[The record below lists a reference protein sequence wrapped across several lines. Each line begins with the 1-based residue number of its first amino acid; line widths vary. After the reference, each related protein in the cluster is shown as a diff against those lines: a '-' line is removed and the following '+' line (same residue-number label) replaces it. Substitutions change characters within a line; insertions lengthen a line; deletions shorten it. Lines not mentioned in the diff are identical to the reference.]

1 MNVFRFIGHKIR
13 SGAGQESRNDRMGS
27 VSSTIGLVSVALSI
41 MVITIAICVVLGF
54 RSEIRSKTSAFMGSL
69 ALVAPGQTPM
79 NDRYPFTDSIS
90 FLNQLES
97 VPGVDRLQRVAYC
110 SGMLKTSD
118 NIFGVHFK
126 GVDSL
131 YNFSFFSENLTG
143 GEIPSFNGRISSS
156 ILMAERLARQMGFG
170 PGDEV
175 TAYFIGDEVKVRKFT
190 IAGLFDAQLE
200 NLDNSMIICDIR
212 QVQRI
217 NGWDSHDISSVEV
230 ILADSADIGQK
241 HNQISNIVY
250 EESSED
256 DPALFVTS
264 VKQLF
269 PNLFDW
275 LNLLDFNVVAILL
288 LMIVVAGFNMISAL
302 LIILFRN
309 ISSIGLLKAMGM
321 TSAGVGKVFRYIA
334 LNIVGKGLLIG
345 TAASLA
351 LCAVQ
356 KYFKVISLDPENY
369 FVKYVPIEFDFGYIL
384 LVNVLALVL
393 IMLILS
399 LTSRFIANVS
409 PDKTMRAA

>member
-1 MNVFRFIGHKIR
+1 MNVFRFIGRKIR

-41 MVITIAICVVLGF
+41 MVIIISICVVLGF
-54 RSEIRSKTSAFMGSL
+54 RREIRSKTSAFMGSL

-90 FLNQLES
+90 FLGKLDS
-97 VPGVDRLQRVAYC
+97 LPGVDYCQRVAYC
-110 SGMLKTSD
+110 SGMLKTAD
-118 NIFGVHFK
+118 NIFGAHFK

-131 YNFSFFSENLTG
+131 YNFSFFRENLTG
-143 GEIPSFNGRISSS
+143 GEVPSFNGRISSS
-156 ILMAERLARQMGFG
+156 ILLAERLARQMGYG
-170 PGDEV
+170 VGDEV
-175 TAYFIGDEVKVRKFT
+175 TAYFIGDEVKVRKFK

-200 NLDNSMIICDIR
+200 NLDNSMVICDIR
-212 QVQRI
+212 QVQRL
-217 NGWDSHDISSVEV
+217 NGWDSNEVSSIE
-230 ILADSADIGQK
+230 IMLKNSADIEQK
-241 HNQISNIVY
+241 RNQVGDIIY
-250 EESSED
+250 DDSSED

-321 TSAGVGKVFRYIA
+321 TSSGVGKVFRYIA

-345 TAASLA
+345 TAAALV

-384 LVNVLALVL
+384 LANVLALAL

>member
-1 MNVFRFIGHKIR
+1 MNVFRFIGRKIR

-41 MVITIAICVVLGF
+41 MVIIIAICVVLGF
-54 RSEIRSKTSAFMGSL
+54 RREIRSKTSAFMGSL

-90 FLNQLES
+90 FLGKLDS
-97 VPGVDRLQRVAYC
+97 VPGVDYCQRVAYC
-110 SGMLKTSD
+110 SGMLKTAD
-118 NIFGVHFK
+118 NIFGAHFK

-143 GEIPSFNGRISSS
+143 GELPKFNGRISSS
-156 ILMAERLARQMGFG
+156 ILLAERLARQMGYG
-170 PGDEV
+170 VGDEV
-175 TAYFIGDEVKVRKFT
+175 TAYFIGDEVKVRKFK

-200 NLDNSMIICDIR
+200 NLDNSMVICDIR
-212 QVQRI
+212 QVQRL
-217 NGWDSHDISSVEV
+217 NGWDSNEVSSIE
-230 ILADSADIGQK
+230 IMLKNSADIEQK
-241 HNQISNIVY
+241 RNQVGDIVY
-250 EESSED
+250 DYSSED

-275 LNLLDFNVVAILL
+275 LNLLDFNVVVILL

-321 TSAGVGKVFRYIA
+321 TSSGVGKVFRYIA

-345 TAASLA
+345 TAAALV

-384 LVNVLALVL
+384 LANVLALVL